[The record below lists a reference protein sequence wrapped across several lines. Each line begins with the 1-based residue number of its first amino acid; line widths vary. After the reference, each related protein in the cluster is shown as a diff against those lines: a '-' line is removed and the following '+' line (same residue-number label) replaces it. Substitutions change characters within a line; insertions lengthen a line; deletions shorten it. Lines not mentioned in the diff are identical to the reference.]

1 MINLKIFSI
10 FCIFLI
16 ATLPSAHAFSVLG
29 HDLNAG
35 WDDVAALGIGG
46 VAVGAVAVTAGAPVL
61 LAAGVGIGGAIVVD
75 YAYRWATGKDAED
88 DSGAVTGAVKTN
100 VTDEEY
106 INASYVYEELAGY
119 RQYSEEAAAKD
130 IAEIKDKLESGIG
143 TYSFKTTGTLSDVS
157 VSMKGPDKIYGFSAF
172 PVQLKFD
179 EALTGSESSYV
190 KIESVKIYLVDSDGV
205 KWNERTYSDD
215 IKLQKESNDYPEA
228 IEEYILNFTMKAPD
242 PYIGKAKS
250 MITNAPDREILQE
263 LINAEVKEFELVV
276 EIDGYAKLY
285 KEESGYKLDP
295 VTGLEVWKTW
305 EEYDKT
311 ITIDTKLTSLEAWGR
326 IHNGAYYVDGAD
338 GSLPTKFV
346 NEVTPIAYSSYA
358 NGATSN
364 IIGRCW
370 ASPVHCYNSSAQ
382 YKFIL
387 VGQPENLE
395 PVPVTIEDDYRAL
408 VLKLRDDGVATI
420 ASETPGNFHDM
431 AVHNGVTTSLNYL
444 KDDST
449 EAFETY
455 FLVIAD
461 VDDDI
466 DSALPVWSIIQPRI
480 SVIDNVKYS
489 LSEEFKEEILELLSD
504 GSVSDTD
511 SERISEII
519 EISENSLK
527 EKQYVAEIDS
537 EKYEDN
543 EKASNAISN
552 ALEDYEKAFEY
563 YEKAKNTDDPEEVK
577 VYTYLAGDIYEPAGD
592 YWREAAEKYNLGLD
606 DQGDALASNA
616 EKLESLASE
625 YEPSLWFTAGSTI
638 SDWWNQFKSGF
649 GIGDVPDTVLIIVV
663 VIVLVCGAAI
673 VIKVL

>member
-1 MINLKIFSI
+1 MINSKLFSI

-16 ATLPSAHAFSVLG
+16 ASLPSASAFSILG

-35 WDDVAALGIGG
+35 WDDVAALGVGG
-46 VAVGAVAVTAGAPVL
+46 VALGAVAVTAGAPILV
-61 LAAGVGIGGAIVVD
+61 AAGVGIGGAIVVD

-88 DSGAVTGAVKTN
+88 DGGAVTGAVKTN

-106 INASYVYEELAGY
+106 VNASYVYEELAGY

-205 KWNERTYSDD
+205 KWNERSYSDD
-215 IKLQKESNDYPEA
+215 IKLQENCNDYPEA

-311 ITIDTKLTSLEAWGR
+311 ITIDTKLTSLEAWDR

-511 SERISEII
+511 SERITEII

-543 EKASNAISN
+543 EKASTAISN

-638 SDWWNQFKSGF
+638 SDWWTQFKSGF

>member
-1 MINLKIFSI
+1 MINSKIFSI
-10 FCIFLI
+10 FCIFLV
-16 ATLPSAHAFSVLG
+16 AALPSASAFDVLG

-46 VAVGAVAVTAGAPVL
+46 VALGAVAVTAGAPILV
-61 LAAGVGIGGAIVVD
+61 AAGVGIGGAIVVD

-88 DSGAVTGAVKTN
+88 DRGAVTGAAKTN
-100 VTDEEY
+100 VSDEEY
-106 INASYVYEELAGY
+106 MNGSYIYEELAGY

-172 PVQLKFD
+172 PVQLDFD

-190 KIESVKIYLVDSDGV
+190 MIESVKIYLVDSDGV

-215 IKLQKESNDYPEA
+215 IKLQEESNDYPEA

-263 LINAEVKEFELVV
+263 LINAEVKQFELVV
-276 EIDGYAKLY
+276 EIEGYAKLY
-285 KEESGYKLDP
+285 KKESGYKIDAE
-295 VTGLEVWKTW
+295 TGLEVWKTW

-311 ITIDTKLTSLEAWGR
+311 ITIDTKLTSLEAWDR

-364 IIGRCW
+364 IIGRAW

-395 PVPVTIEDDYRAL
+395 PVSVTIEDDYRAL

-466 DSALPVWSIIQPRI
+466 DSALPVWSLIQPRI

-511 SERISEII
+511 SERITEII

-527 EKQYVAEIDS
+527 EKQYVAES
-537 EKYEDN
+537 ESGKYEDN
-543 EKASNAISN
+543 EKARNAISN
-552 ALEDYEKAFEY
+552 SLKDYEKAFEY

-616 EKLESLASE
+616 EKLESLAAE
-625 YEPSLWFTAGSTI
+625 YEPSLWFSAGSTI
-638 SDWWNQFKSGF
+638 SELWNEFKSGF

-673 VIKVL
+673 IIKVL

>member
-1 MINLKIFSI
+1 MNSKIFSI

-16 ATLPSAHAFSVLG
+16 TTLPSASAFEVLG

-46 VAVGAVAVTAGAPVL
+46 VALGAVAVTAGAPVL

-88 DSGAVTGAVKTN
+88 DGGTVTGAVKTN

-106 INASYVYEELAGY
+106 INGSYVYEELAGY

-190 KIESVKIYLVDSDGV
+190 RIESVKIYLVDSDGV

-215 IKLQKESNDYPEA
+215 IKLQEESNDYPEA

-263 LINAEVKEFELVV
+263 LMNAEVKEFELVV

-311 ITIDTKLTSLEAWGR
+311 ITIDTKLTSLEAWDR

-395 PVPVTIEDDYRAL
+395 PVSVTIEDDYRAL

-504 GSVSDTD
+504 GSVSDSD
-511 SERISEII
+511 SERITEII

-543 EKASNAISN
+543 EKASTAISN

-625 YEPSLWFTAGSTI
+625 YEPSLWFSAGSTL
-638 SDWWNQFKSGF
+638 SEWWTQFKSGF
-649 GIGDVPDTVLIIVV
+649 GIGNVPDTVLIIVV

-673 VIKVL
+673 IIKIL

>member
-1 MINLKIFSI
+1 MMNSKLFSI

-29 HDLNAG
+29 HELNAG
-35 WDDVAALGIGG
+35 WDDVAALGVGG
-46 VAVGAVAVTAGAPVL
+46 VALGAVAVTAGAPVL
-61 LAAGVGIGGAIVVD
+61 VAAGIGIGGAIAVD
-75 YAYRWATGKDAED
+75 YAYRWATGKDVEESA
-88 DSGAVTGAVKTN
+88 AVTGAVKTN

-106 INASYVYEELAGY
+106 VNGSYVYEELAGY
-119 RQYSEEAAAKD
+119 RQYSEESAAKD

-143 TYSFKTTGTLSDVS
+143 TYSFKTSGTLSDVS

-215 IKLQKESNDYPEA
+215 IKLQEESNDYPDA

-250 MITNAPDREILQE
+250 QVTNAPNREILQE

-295 VTGLEVWKTW
+295 ITGLEVWKTW

-311 ITIDTKLTSLEAWGR
+311 ITIDTKLTTLEAWDR
-326 IHNGAYYVDGAD
+326 IHNGVYYVDGAD

-455 FLVIAD
+455 FIVIAD

-466 DSALPVWSIIQPRI
+466 DSALPVWCIIQPRI

-504 GSVSDTD
+504 GSISDSDT
-511 SERISEII
+511 ERITEII

-527 EKQYVAEIDS
+527 EKQYVAEIES
-537 EKYEDN
+537 EKYDDN
-543 EKASNAISN
+543 EKARNAISN

-592 YWREAAEKYNLGLD
+592 YWKEAAEKYNLGLD

-616 EKLESLASE
+616 EKLESLAAE

-638 SDWWNQFKSGF
+638 SEWWDQFKSGF

>member
-1 MINLKIFSI
+1 MMKSKLFSI

-16 ATLPSAHAFSVLG
+16 ASLPSASAFSVLG
-29 HDLNAG
+29 TEVNAG
-35 WDDVAALGIGG
+35 WDDVGALGIGG
-46 VAVGAVAVTAGAPVL
+46 LAVGALAVTAGAPVL
-61 LAAGVGIGGAIVVD
+61 VAAGVACIGAAGVD
-75 YAYRWATGKDAED
+75 YAYRWATGKDVEESA
-88 DSGAVTGAVKTN
+88 AVTGAAKTN
-100 VTDEEY
+100 VTDSEY
-106 INASYVYEELAGY
+106 INNSYIYEELAGY
-119 RQYSEEAAAKD
+119 RQYSEESAAQD

-143 TYSFKTTGTLSDVS
+143 TYLFKTTGTLSDVS

-205 KWNERTYSDD
+205 KWNEKTYSDD
-215 IKLQKESNDYPEA
+215 IKLQENCEDYPDA

-250 MITNAPDREILQE
+250 QVTNAPDREILQE
-263 LINAEVKEFELVV
+263 LLNAEVKQFELVV

-285 KEESGYKLDP
+285 KEESGWRYNEDY
-295 VTGLEVWKTW
+295 GLEMWETW

-311 ITIDTKLTSLEAWGR
+311 ITIDTKLTTLEAWDM

-338 GSLPTKFV
+338 GSLPTTFV

-364 IIGRCW
+364 VIGRVW

-387 VGQPENLE
+387 VGQPDNLE
-395 PVPVTIEDDYRAL
+395 PVEVTIEDDYRAM
-408 VLKLRDDGVATI
+408 VLKLRDDLVATI

-431 AVHNGVTTSLNYL
+431 SVHNGVTTSLNYL
-444 KDDST
+444 KTDST

-466 DSALPVWSIIQPRI
+466 DAALPVWCIIQPRI

-504 GSVSDTD
+504 GSISDSDT
-511 SERISEII
+511 ERITEII

-527 EKQYVAEIDS
+527 EKQYVAEIEA
-537 EKYEDN
+537 EKYEDDQ
-543 EKASNAISN
+543 KASNAISN

-563 YEKAKNTDDPEEVK
+563 YEKAKNTDDPEEIK

-592 YWREAAEKYNLGLD
+592 YWSEAAEKYNLGLD
-606 DQGDALASNA
+606 DQGDALAENA
-616 EKLESLASE
+616 EKLESLAAE

-638 SDWWNQFKSGF
+638 SEWWDQFKSGF
-649 GIGDVPDTVLIIVV
+649 GIGDVPDTVLIIVLLG
-663 VIVLVCGAAI
+663 VLVSGAII
-673 VIKVL
+673 VTKIL

>member
-1 MINLKIFSI
+1 MMNSKIFSI

-16 ATLPSAHAFSVLG
+16 TTLPSASAFEVLG

-46 VAVGAVAVTAGAPVL
+46 VALGAVAVTAGAPVL

-88 DSGAVTGAVKTN
+88 DGGTVTGAVKTN

-106 INASYVYEELAGY
+106 INGSYVYEELAGY

-190 KIESVKIYLVDSDGV
+190 RIESVKIYLVDSDGV

-215 IKLQKESNDYPEA
+215 IKLQEESNDYPEA

-263 LINAEVKEFELVV
+263 LMNAEVKEFELVV

-311 ITIDTKLTSLEAWGR
+311 ITIDTKLTSLEAWDR

-395 PVPVTIEDDYRAL
+395 PVSVTIEDDYRAL

-504 GSVSDTD
+504 GSVSDSD
-511 SERISEII
+511 SERITEII

-543 EKASNAISN
+543 EKASTAISN

-625 YEPSLWFTAGSTI
+625 YEPSLWFSAGSTL
-638 SDWWNQFKSGF
+638 SEWWTQFKSGF
-649 GIGDVPDTVLIIVV
+649 GIGNVPDTVLIIVV

-673 VIKVL
+673 IIKIL